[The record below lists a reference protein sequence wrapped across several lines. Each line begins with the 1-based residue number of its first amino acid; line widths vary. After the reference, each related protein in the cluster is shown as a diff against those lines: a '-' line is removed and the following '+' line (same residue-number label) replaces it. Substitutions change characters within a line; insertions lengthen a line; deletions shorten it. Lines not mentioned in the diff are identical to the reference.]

1 MKKALCIL
9 FCLTLIISLSA
20 CVAAGSSDNSAPD
33 SNRTTSSQ
41 DSTLIPTLP
50 NEYAT
55 IINNIINAYPWND
68 DDMNMVPENPEL
80 SYMYRRNSELSEI
93 GFALIDLDGN
103 GQEELIISDPSK
115 FVYDLY
121 TISNGKAVHLFDS
134 GERYCY
140 ILRENGIVENSWS
153 GSAVTSGHDFYKLND
168 GKLDF
173 VERITFDAY
182 HAEDVGVIKELTEAN
197 ADNCFFISPTDQFED
212 YKSVTSREAIEKI
225 ESYQNANKELEIEYT
240 LLSERNKNNKTLADL
255 YASTKNNDKTYSYK
269 FYDLNN
275 NILFQKEDVVRQ
287 PKINQIA
294 VSIYEL
300 KTQTGTGL
308 STNWAV
314 YCDVENSKVSET
326 FHYVL
331 GSKGDYVVCAD
342 YEESKHF
349 ITVQNIFDKSVYYK
363 TYELENVSPVA
374 ADFALDCKFD
384 NDNKVTITYLT
395 GEDYTETKLTIDIQ

>member
-1 MKKALCIL
+1 MKNALCIL

-68 DDMNMVPENPEL
+68 DDMNIVPENPEL

-134 GERYCY
+134 GERYYY

-153 GSAVTSGHDFYKLND
+153 GSAATSGHDFYKLND

-173 VERITFDAY
+173 VERITLDAY
-182 HAEDVGVIKELTEAN
+182 HALDAGLIHDLSEAN
-197 ADNCFFISPTDQFED
+197 EDNCFFRSNSEDEKD
-212 YKSVTSREAIEKI
+212 YKAVSSNEAIKTI
-225 ESYQNANKELEIEYT
+225 ENYQNANKELEIEYT

-275 NILFQKEDVVRQ
+275 NILFQKEDVVRE
-287 PKINQIA
+287 PEINQIA
-294 VSIYEL
+294 ISIYEL

-314 YCDVENSKVSET
+314 YCDVENSKTSET
-326 FHYVL
+326 FYYVL
-331 GSKGDYVVCAD
+331 ATQGDYVVCAD
-342 YEESKHF
+342 YKDNKHF
-349 ITVQNIFDKSVYYK
+349 ITVQNIFDKSAYCK

-374 ADFALDCKFD
+374 ADFALGCEFENETKA
-384 NDNKVTITYLT
+384 TITYLV
-395 GEDYTETKLTIDIQ
+395 GEDYTKAEMTIDIP

>member
-1 MKKALCIL
+1 MRK
-9 FCLTLIISLSA
+9 IISIILCLSFVFCLSA
-20 CVAAGSSDNSAPD
+20 CSYNNQPDNNSINSDSDKIAKQEINLPLLHSEYV
-33 SNRTTSSQ
+33 
-41 DSTLIPTLP
+41 LI
-50 NEYAT
+50 
-55 IINNIINAYPWND
+55 IDNIVKAYPWND
-68 DDMNMVPENPEL
+68 DDMNIVPENPEL
-80 SYMYRRNSELSEI
+80 SYMYRQNSELSEI

-121 TISNGKAVHLFDS
+121 TISNEKAVHLFDS

-140 ILRENGIVENSWS
+140 ILRENGVVENSWS
-153 GSAVTSGHDFYKLND
+153 SSAATSGHDFYKLND

-275 NILFQKEDVVRQ
+275 NILFQKEDVFRE

-294 VSIYEL
+294 ISIYEL

-314 YCDVENSKVSET
+314 YCDVENSKTSET
-326 FHYVL
+326 FYYVL
-331 GSKGDYVVCAD
+331 GANGDYVVCAD
-342 YEESKHF
+342 YEEGKHF
-349 ITVQNIFDKSVYYK
+349 IIVQNIFDKSAYCK

-374 ADFALDCKFD
+374 ADFAHGCEFD
-384 NDNKVTITYLT
+384 SDNKATITYLV
-395 GEDYTETKLTIDIQ
+395 GEDYTKTEMTIDIP

>member
-33 SNRTTSSQ
+33 SNRTTSNQ

-93 GFALIDLDGN
+93 GFVLIDLDGN

-153 GSAVTSGHDFYKLND
+153 GSAATSGHDFYKLND

-173 VERITFDAY
+173 VERITLDAH
-182 HAEDVGVIKELTEAN
+182 HALDAGLIHDLSEAN
-197 ADNCFFISPTDQFED
+197 EDNCFFRSNSEDEKD
-212 YKSVTSREAIEKI
+212 YKTVSSDEAIKTI
-225 ESYQNANKELEIEYT
+225 ENYQNANKELEIEYT
-240 LLSERNKNNKTLADL
+240 FLSD
-255 YASTKNNDKTYSYK
+255 YK
-269 FYDLNN
+269 
-275 NILFQKEDVVRQ
+275 K
-287 PKINQIA
+287 
-294 VSIYEL
+294 
-300 KTQTGTGL
+300 
-308 STNWAV
+308 
-314 YCDVENSKVSET
+314 
-326 FHYVL
+326 
-331 GSKGDYVVCAD
+331 
-342 YEESKHF
+342 
-349 ITVQNIFDKSVYYK
+349 
-363 TYELENVSPVA
+363 
-374 ADFALDCKFD
+374 
-384 NDNKVTITYLT
+384 
-395 GEDYTETKLTIDIQ
+395 

>member
-80 SYMYRRNSELSEI
+80 SYMYRQNSELSEI

-121 TISNGKAVHLFDS
+121 TISNGKAIHLFDS

-153 GSAVTSGHDFYKLND
+153 GSAATSGHDFYKLND

-173 VERITFDAY
+173 VERITLDAY
-182 HAEDVGVIKELTEAN
+182 HALDAGLIHDLSEAN
-197 ADNCFFISPTDQFED
+197 EDNCFFRSNSEDEKD
-212 YKSVTSREAIEKI
+212 YKTVSSDEAIKTI
-225 ESYQNANKELEIEYT
+225 ENYQNANKELEIEYT
-240 LLSERNKNNKTLADL
+240 FLSD
-255 YASTKNNDKTYSYK
+255 YK
-269 FYDLNN
+269 
-275 NILFQKEDVVRQ
+275 K
-287 PKINQIA
+287 
-294 VSIYEL
+294 
-300 KTQTGTGL
+300 
-308 STNWAV
+308 
-314 YCDVENSKVSET
+314 
-326 FHYVL
+326 
-331 GSKGDYVVCAD
+331 
-342 YEESKHF
+342 
-349 ITVQNIFDKSVYYK
+349 
-363 TYELENVSPVA
+363 
-374 ADFALDCKFD
+374 
-384 NDNKVTITYLT
+384 
-395 GEDYTETKLTIDIQ
+395 